1 MKWFR
6 HRISIW
12 YRRHHWWRHHTFTSH
27 SRTCKSVSSADSQ
40 CHVTLLSNC
49 RPGRWLVLAG
59 AGWCGPALSS
69 ELSNFNRSVS
79 LWRGDVLTHD
89 TCPHQYPHHAAD
101 NSNIF
106 PLTQIFSPLWHGN
119 IFTAWCLICRL
130 GAAAGCAARRREHGE
145 YKMQ

>member
-1 MKWFR
+1 MLSSSHIDIISKILMK
-6 HRISIW
+6 
-12 YRRHHWWRHHTFTSH
+12 TSYFYITQQDSH
-27 SRTCKSVSSADSQ
+27 VKVWAPQTVSVMSRSYLIVA
-40 CHVTLLSNC
+40 
-49 RPGRWLVLAG
+49 RGGAWAG

-119 IFTAWCLICRL
+119 IFTEGCLIYRL